1 MRRSAFANLLISATM
16 MVASVASNA
25 AAEYRPVVGQPHADF
40 VLPNIETRESVALSD
55 FRGKKTILIHFAS
68 W

>member
-1 MRRSAFANLLISATM
+1 MMITTTAVMLAASAIG
-16 MVASVASNA
+16 
-25 AAEYRPVVGQPHADF
+25 AEYRPVVGEPHVDF
-40 VLPNIETRESVALSD
+40 VLPDIDSREPVALSD

>member
-1 MRRSAFANLLISATM
+1 MTLT
-16 MVASVASNA
+16 A
-25 AAEYRPVVGQPHADF
+25 AVLVSIVIGDAYRPVVGEPHADF
-40 VLPNIETRESVALSD
+40 VLPDIDTREPVALSD